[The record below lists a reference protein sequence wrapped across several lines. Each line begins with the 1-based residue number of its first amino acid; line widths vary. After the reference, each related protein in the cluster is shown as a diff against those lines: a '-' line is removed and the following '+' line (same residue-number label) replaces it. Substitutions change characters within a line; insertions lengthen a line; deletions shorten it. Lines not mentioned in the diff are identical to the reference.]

1 MKTYDYNLVKE
12 LSTLSTIPEKT
23 LNKLT
28 DKVTYCVCDS
38 VAEAMSENEYD
49 DKSIDIDIGIG
60 KLSIGYVD
68 DNVVY
73 KFIPSESLDASV
85 KQAVLNGRNLLEDTL
100 EKSFIDKVTNVYK
113 DLV

>member
-1 MKTYDYNLVKE
+1 MKYDYNLIKE

-23 LNKLT
+23 LDKLA
-28 DKVTYCVCDS
+28 DKVTYCICDA

-60 KLSIGYVD
+60 KLSIGYID
-68 DNVVY
+68 DDIVY
-73 KFIPSESLDASV
+73 KFVPSESLDTSV

-100 EKSFIDKVTNVYK
+100 EKSFIERVTNVYK

>member
-1 MKTYDYNLVKE
+1 MNYESNVVKD

-28 DKVTYCVCDS
+28 DKVIYCICDA

-49 DKSIDIDIGIG
+49 DKSIDVDIGIG
-60 KLSIGYVD
+60 KLSIGYID
-68 DNVVY
+68 DEVVY
-73 KFIPSESLDASV
+73 KFVPSESLETSV

-113 DLV
+113 DLI